1 MTNCRNFLKIT
12 MLNDANYISF
22 ETEKSS
28 STSKYYQIALY
39 FSIELEPNVAQWK
52 RSLENELISRL
63 NPGT

>member
-1 MTNCRNFLKIT
+1 